1 MANRP
6 TPEAN
11 HEKLLALKEDI
22 QEIKEMLKVLQEDYI
37 QRKSVIRFVIW
48 AASIGSAIASFFVTH
63 VLDKIK

>member
-1 MANRP
+1 MANRH
-6 TPEAN
+6 TPETN